1 MTAPSAWAVI
11 TSFHPDARLLTAYRA
26 LQPQVGAVVVVDDG
40 SPERY
45 GAVLDEVRSAGA
57 HVIRLAENSGIGA
70 ALNSGIRHALR
81 HGADEIVTFDQ
92 DSVVSAGFIVALQ
105 SAADSARTHGH
116 RVGPVVPE
124 FFADVRQVRREHA
137 DGTLEARH
145 AIQSGMLLAA
155 AFLADVGLMRED
167 LFIDL
172 VDTEFE
178 MRSTSAGFMTVA
190 ARGLRLEH
198 SLGRRYAR
206 LVFGRPVR
214 LPGIPPV
221 VTLSTPFRYYY
232 RVRNRLVVN
241 GTLWR
246 GHIGWVAR
254 DTFLE
259 AIHYANVWVLARPR
273 RALWQVYRA
282 AMHDARRGRM
292 GRMPTDVQDIAATIT
307 WAAPLAE

>member
-1 MTAPSAWAVI
+1 MTAPSTWAVI
-11 TSFHPDARLLTAYRA
+11 TSFHPDARLLAAFRA
-26 LQPQVGAVVVVDDG
+26 LQPQVATVVVVDDG
-40 SPERY
+40 SPETYR
-45 GAVLDEVRSAGA
+45 AALDEVESAGA
-57 HVIRLAENSGIGA
+57 HVIRLAQNGGIGA
-70 ALNSGIRHALR
+70 ALNSGIRHALG

-92 DSVVSAGFIVALQ
+92 DSVVSADFVAALQ
-105 SAADSARTHGH
+105 SAADGARRRGH

-124 FFADVRQVRREHA
+124 YFADVRQVRREHV
-137 DGTLEARH
+137 DGMLEARH

-155 AFLADVGLMRED
+155 SFLADVGLMRED

-178 MRSTSAGFMTVA
+178 MRSTTAGFVTVA

-198 SLGRRYAR
+198 SLGHRYAR
-206 LVFGRPVR
+206 QVFGRPVR
-214 LPGIPPV
+214 VPGIPPV

-246 GHIGWVAR
+246 GHFGWIAR
-254 DTFLE
+254 DTLLE
-259 AIHYANVWVLARPR
+259 AVHYANAWALARPR

-282 AMHDARRGRM
+282 AIRDARRGRM
-292 GRMPTDVQDIAATIT
+292 GRMPADVQEIAATIS
-307 WAAPLAE
+307 WAAPPAE